1 MFIVELRFKI
11 SDREVPLER
20 FAEILAKKVFGGSRQ
35 EIQQL
40 RVPVS
45 TPAAGVSREQRQM
58 LGAVS
63 IDQAAEL
70 VSLSKWTVRKY
81 VQEGRIQAIRAGRR
95 ILIPMESMEKFITEG
110 TGPLKGR

>member
-45 TPAAGVSREQRQM
+45 TPAAVSREQRQM